1 MCRKVKCGTN
11 HNNLAKYTKYA
22 SCTSNLQY
30 SLSRFR
36 FYQQEVQDQ
45 IKINECILKRTDSS
59 GVRLQ
64 LGVQKS
70 KMWSK
75 PEKKIGQSPLS
86 MQVDFLDRSR

>member
-30 SLSRFR
+30 SISRFR

-64 LGVQKS
+64 LGWGK
-70 KMWSK
+70 
-75 PEKKIGQSPLS
+75 EKCGANRKKNWTKFTKYAS
-86 MQVDFLDRSR
+86 